1 MASRTA
7 TPQPWPQ
14 AGANPQGLQLPQAN
28 QAKGKGP
35 ARGTSAGPDGAANGA
50 PEPPARATDVDS
62 LMDAVGASGV
72 DLGAEEESLRATND
86 RLQAQAM
93 SAAGSSGG
101 PPNPHTYAGIDRSRK
116 QDFIDPGLLAE
127 CVKKVAAAF
136 QLKTLEPDTIP
147 LIALATRARLMSLVN
162 SSIAARDHRQQ
173 ASHFRV
179 PPFVAPNP
187 RKRRRRNPMDGEVDE
202 DLDPEDDEDV
212 EMDNGTGESGVKVPA
227 WDTLVYDEPERLLAV
242 LKRVETAEE
251 IKTKRERRE
260 RDQRE
265 LEEQQLA
272 EALEASEAARVEL
285 EEQEKAEARKDALED
300 EGGGG
305 GGAAKK
311 KKPAGGEAKAKG
323 KGKELVGAAPA
334 TPGGKGSGA
343 GGADTPSLGKDGK
356 PKKKKKAKA
365 GDDGPSGTSTPAPGG
380 GGGAGAS
387 ALKSSLGP
395 GKFGTEDIKKRLADQ
410 TAMRSLGGRTFSW
423 LNNGPVGSPTP
434 GGAGPS
440 TPGGLLPKAKFGG
453 ASGSP
458 MPQPNFAPNGAG
470 VGGAGA
476 GAASTSKLNPA
487 NSSDPGAARGGQQQP
502 QQQQDAAA
510 TDLMVSKLNVPQMTD
525 AQRTRT
531 AHDEWAA
538 GQRVVEAQDLLFAL
552 DRERGMGTGRG
563 SGRGAAVRGR
573 AGIMRGAYRGGG
585 GPLAR

>member
-1 MASRTA
+1 
-7 TPQPWPQ
+7 
-14 AGANPQGLQLPQAN
+14 
-28 QAKGKGP
+28 
-35 ARGTSAGPDGAANGA
+35 
-50 PEPPARATDVDS
+50 
-62 LMDAVGASGV
+62 
-72 DLGAEEESLRATND
+72 
-86 RLQAQAM
+86 M

-101 PPNPHTYAGIDRSRK
+101 PPNPHAYAGIDRSRK

-127 CVKKVAAAF
+127 CVKKVGASLPPHLARSDPPPVEGLRADLPRRRAATAAAF

-202 DLDPEDDEDV
+202 DMDPEDDEDV
-212 EMDNGTGESGVKVPA
+212 EMDNGTAESSVKVPA

-272 EALEASEAARVEL
+272 EALAASEAARLEL

-305 GGAAKK
+305 GASKK
-311 KKPAGGEAKAKG
+311 KKPAGADAKAKG

-356 PKKKKKAKA
+356 PKKKKKAKG

-380 GGGAGAS
+380 AGGAGAS

-453 ASGSP
+453 AQGSP

-476 GAASTSKLNPA
+476 ASTSKLNPA
-487 NSSDPGAARGGQQQP
+487 NSTEAGAARGG
-502 QQQQDAAA
+502 QQQDAAA

-531 AHDEWAA
+531 ARDEWAA

-573 AGIMRGAYRGGG
+573 AGIMRGAYRGGAGGGG
-585 GPLAR
+585 GPLGR

>member
-14 AGANPQGLQLPQAN
+14 AAANPQGLQLPQAN

-35 ARGTSAGPDGAANGA
+35 ARGTSAGPDGAVNGA
-50 PEPPARATDVDS
+50 PEPPNRATDVDS

-101 PPNPHTYAGIDRSRK
+101 PPNPHAYTGIDRSRK

-202 DLDPEDDEDV
+202 DMDPEDDEDV
-212 EMDNGTGESGVKVPA
+212 DMDLGGGESSVKVPA

-242 LKRVETAEE
+242 LKRVETADE

-272 EALEASEAARVEL
+272 EALAASEAARIEL

-300 EGGGG
+300 EGA
-305 GGAAKK
+305 GASKK
-311 KKPAGGEAKAKG
+311 KKAAGADAKAKG

-334 TPGGKGSGA
+334 TPGGKGSAA

-356 PKKKKKAKA
+356 PKKKKKAKG

-380 GGGAGAS
+380 GGAGAGAS

-440 TPGGLLPKAKFGG
+440 TPGGLLPKAKFG
-453 ASGSP
+453 AQGSP

-476 GAASTSKLNPA
+476 GASTSKLNPA
-487 NSSDPGAARGGQQQP
+487 NSSDQGAARGGQQQ
-502 QQQQDAAA
+502 DGAA

-538 GQRVVEAQDLLFAL
+538 GQRVVEARDLLFAL

-563 SGRGAAVRGR
+563 SGRSAAVRGR
-573 AGIMRGAYRGGG
+573 AGIMRGAYRGGAG
-585 GPLAR
+585 GPLGR